1 MNPSFR
7 LPLAGHTLTNLDN
20 AMNKPDKS
28 RYGVLIAD
36 DSEAD
41 RFLLRK
47 AVGEAASLRTVAEV
61 SDGVGVVAY
70 LRGQGEFSHRRE
82 FPIPDLLLL
91 DLNMPRMDGFE
102 VLEWLRTQRFGDLN
116 VVVLTNSLHSEH
128 LKRAMDLGAH
138 FYQVKPRSTEDRD
151 ALILALEQ
159 YLHGISAAAHFV
171 APRLSCSIA

>member
-7 LPLAGHTLTNLDN
+7 LPSAGRSLANLSN
-20 AMNKPDKS
+20 AMNKPDKR
-28 RYGVLIAD
+28 RYAVLIAD

-41 RFLLRK
+41 RFLLRE
-47 AVGEAASLRTVAEV
+47 AVDNAASLQIIAEV
-61 SDGVGVVAY
+61 SDGAGAVAY
-70 LRGQGEFSHRRE
+70 LRGRGEFGDRRK

-102 VLEWLRTQRFGDLN
+102 VLEWLRTQRFRDLA
-116 VVVLTNSLHSEH
+116 VVVLTDSLHPEH

-151 ALILALEQ
+151 ALIFALEQ

>member
-1 MNPSFR
+1 MN
-7 LPLAGHTLTNLDN
+7 LNN
-20 AMNKPDKS
+20 AMNKPDKG

-47 AVGEAASLRTVAEV
+47 SVGGAASLRIVAEV
-61 SDGVGVVAY
+61 PDGAGVVAY
-70 LRGQGEFSHRRE
+70 LRGQGEFSDRRE

-102 VLEWLRTQRFGDLN
+102 VLEWLGTQRFRDLN
-116 VVVLTNSLHSEH
+116 VVVLTDSLHSEH

-138 FYQVKPRSTEDRD
+138 FYQVKPRSTEDLD
-151 ALILALEQ
+151 ALIFALEQ
-159 YLHGISAAAHFV
+159 YLHGIFAPAHYP
-171 APRLSCSIA
+171 APRLSCSFA